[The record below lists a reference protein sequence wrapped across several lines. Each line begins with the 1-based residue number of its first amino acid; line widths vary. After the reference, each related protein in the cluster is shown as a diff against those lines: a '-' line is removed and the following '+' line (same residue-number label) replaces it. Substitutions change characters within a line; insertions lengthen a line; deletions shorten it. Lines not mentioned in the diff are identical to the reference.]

1 MIDFSKLTYN
11 GLTSTRKDL
20 KFAYLG
26 KMNHS
31 AKFSFNKGFAIYS
44 IYLASADLS
53 GYNVCPNHKHCKKH
67 CLVTSGRTR
76 MELSKGEQK
85 TLNTRIKKTKL
96 FFENKDVFMKMLID
110 EIKLNKII
118 AEIDN
123 QEFSVRLNAT
133 SDIDIEQFTY
143 EGKNILEIF
152 PNVQFYNYT
161 KVFKYLENQKNKQYP
176 NYDLTYSFNGF
187 NWIGCLKSL
196 KMGFRVAVVF
206 EKVPVIFDGIPVI
219 NGDDYDARYKDDK
232 NVIVG
237 LKFKQNENSVVNNK
251 FTIPDTP
258 FVIKKDDARCTY

>member
-1 MIDFSKLTYN
+1 MIDFTKLNYT
-11 GLTSTRKDL
+11 GLTNARKDL
-20 KFAYLG
+20 HVKYLG
-26 KMNHS
+26 SMDHS
-31 AKFSFNKGFAIYS
+31 SKFSFGKGFAIYS
-44 IYLASADLS
+44 IYMASADLS

-76 MELSKGEQK
+76 MELSKGEK
-85 TLNTRIKKTKL
+85 TILNSRIKKTQL
-96 FFENKDVFMKMLID
+96 FFENKNVFMRMLID